1 MTEQQERDERAI
13 EKVLRIYALAMDA
26 RRWDLFDSIFTQDVR
41 LDYPSEQ
48 WTDVQTFKKDFAA
61 SHAGYD
67 ATQHAVMTP
76 IVEVDGDEASSF
88 AYVSFRLITRG
99 TSGNDY
105 FEGQAWY
112 DDHWTRTAD
121 KGWLIKQRNCR
132 ILWSESGRLAEGG
145 RGLQRNPMRIDAAE
159 GKMGFLNRLD
169 KRLAR
174 V

>member
-1 MTEQQERDERAI
+1 MSDQQERDERAI

-26 RRWDLFDSIFTQDVR
+26 RRWDLFDSIFTQDVKAN
-41 LDYPSEQ
+41 YPSEH
-48 WTDVQTFKKDFAA
+48 WTSVQQFKKDFAA

-88 AYVSFRLITRG
+88 AYVSFRLITKG
-99 TSGNDY
+99 TEADDY

-112 DDHWTRTAD
+112 DDRWTRTKD
-121 KGWLIKQRNCR
+121 RGWLISERNCR
-132 ILWSESGRLAEGG
+132 ILWSESGRLAQGG
-145 RGLQRNPMRIDAAE
+145 RGLERNPMRADAAE
-159 GKMGFLNRLD
+159 GRMGFLNRLD

-174 V
+174 A